1 MPPSASE
8 GAGRPNAAFFTAEAA
23 AHYDGWFETAAGRY
37 ARRLEDELLREAVGD
52 VRGRRVLDVG
62 CGTGLHLR
70 LFAEGG
76 AAGVGLEPSGEMLQR
91 ARERLA
97 GGAYL
102 VRGRA
107 EALPF
112 RNGAFDVVTMIT
124 SLEFVADARAA
135 LAEASRVCRRR
146 VVVAALNGLS
156 LSAAWRKI
164 KRNVKATLFRAVRF
178 YEPRE
183 LRRALRPYAA
193 GPVCVASTLHLFPIY
208 HAGLDGALASL
219 DRWLTRRGWLLGAF
233 LVAAADVRRA
243 RI

>member
-23 AHYDGWFETAAGRY
+23 ARYDGWFETAAGRY

-76 AAGVGLEPSGEMLQR
+76 AAGVGLEPSWEMLQR

-112 RNGAFDVVTMIT
+112 RDGAFDVVTMIT
-124 SLEFVADARAA
+124 SLEFATDARAA

-156 LSAAWRKI
+156 LSAALRKI
-164 KRNVKATLFRAVRF
+164 KRNVQATLFRAVRF

-193 GPVCVASTLHLFPIY
+193 GPVYVASTLHLFPIY
-208 HAGLDGALASL
+208 NAGLERALASL
-219 DRWLTRRGWLLGAF
+219 DRWLTRRGWRLGAF
-233 LVAAADVRRA
+233 LVAAADVRAA